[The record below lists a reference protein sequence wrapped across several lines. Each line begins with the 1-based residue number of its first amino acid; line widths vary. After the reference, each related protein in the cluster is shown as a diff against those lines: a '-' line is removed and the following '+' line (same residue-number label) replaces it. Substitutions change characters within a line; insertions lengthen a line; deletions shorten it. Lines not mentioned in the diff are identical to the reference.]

1 MLLAPTLLKDTS
13 RPPRRQNAL
22 TMSPCSSDVSAC
34 PKRLRS
40 ASDVPSLASFY
51 EKLLAT
57 PSKGNDDYVEL
68 HPGGAILAIVSRN
81 AVNYMHGG
89 EWPAVKN
96 SSAVLE
102 FEVDDVDAERAR
114 VDAFVTDW
122 LQQPKDM
129 PWGNRSMLFRDPDG
143 NPVNFFKPAAK
154 S

>member
-1 MLLAPTLLKDTS
+1 MKYAYT
-13 RPPRRQNAL
+13 
-22 TMSPCSSDVSAC
+22 
-34 PKRLRS
+34 RLITE
-40 ASDVPSLASFY
+40 DVPSLASFY